1 MRHERGASP
10 LVLRVGL
17 AGNSKQKRHFFYWVA
32 RRGACLPH
40 PRCEG
45 GTILFWRYEAPLWP
59 RYCCGTSDPR
69 HLALAR
75 LTAVQASLAQGLL
88 QLLRGDRFLPN
99 DALEEFFQ
107 CGNPSTKLLNIGFQA
122 TEF

>member
-10 LVLRVGL
+10 LVLSVGL
-17 AGNSKQKRHFFYWVA
+17 SGNSKQKRHFFYRVS
-32 RRGACLPH
+32 RRAACLPH

-59 RYCCGTSDPR
+59 CYCCGASDPR
-69 HLALAR
+69 HLALAC
-75 LTAVQASLAQGLL
+75 LSAVQASLAQCLL

-99 DALEEFFQ
+99 DALEEFLQ
-107 CGNPSTKLLNIGFQA
+107 GGHASTKLLNIGFQA
-122 TEF
+122 T